1 MSYASR
7 FTSNRF
13 AALAD
18 DDNTSSPTRG
28 AGCAAPAPAAA
39 HQPTAVGPSEPNVRS
54 TDAARIALSSGSD
67 TYRPPNSIFRRGNQS
82 DAGSMPSAFQSMRG
96 GSTADGFT
104 QVGGGSNGRRRY
116 EPTPGYKGL
125 FHKEAPP
132 PPPKTYEEEFPS
144 LGGPKKA
151 AAAAA
156 PPPPKKSGFADLAK
170 SWAQTSAEEEAAAK
184 VAAEKREQERRRA
197 ERDSDLY
204 RSIFNNRLAAAAAAS
219 AAADTYDYNE
229 EFYRNHPAGAFDE
242 PEDDY
247 PEHEEGRSHTP
258 PYPPTD
264 YPGEYEESAQPRE
277 DEW

>member
-7 FTSNRF
+7 FSSNRF
-13 AALAD
+13 AVLDQDAD
-18 DDNTSSPTRG
+18 NDNMQSPTRG
-28 AGCAAPAPAAA
+28 AGCAAPAAAVA
-39 HQPTAVGPSEPNVRS
+39 YQPTA
-54 TDAARIALSSGSD
+54 DAARVALSSGSD

-82 DAGSMPSAFQSMRG
+82 DANSMPSAFQSMR
-96 GSTADGFT
+96 SASAATADGFT
-104 QVGGGSNGRRRY
+104 QVGGASGGGVRRRY

-151 AAAAA
+151 AVTA

-170 SWAQTSAEEEAAAK
+170 SWAKTSAEEEAAAK
-184 VAAEKREQERRRA
+184 AAAEKREQERRRA
-197 ERDSDLY
+197 ERDNDLY

-219 AAADTYDYNE
+219 AATDTYDYNE

-264 YPGEYEESAQPRE
+264 YPGEYEERAQPRE

>member
-7 FTSNRF
+7 FSSNRF
-13 AALAD
+13 AVLDQDAD
-18 DDNTSSPTRG
+18 NDNMNSPTRG
-28 AGCAAPAPAAA
+28 AGCAAPAPAVAY
-39 HQPTAVGPSEPNVRS
+39 QPTA
-54 TDAARIALSSGSD
+54 DAARVALSSGSD
-67 TYRPPNSIFRRGNQS
+67 TYRTPNSIFRRGNQS

-104 QVGGGSNGRRRY
+104 QVGGGGGASQGRRRY

-144 LGGPKKA
+144 LGGPKRTATA
-151 AAAAA
+151 ATA
-156 PPPPKKSGFADLAK
+156 PPLPKKSGFADLAK
-170 SWAQTSAEEEAAAK
+170 SWAKTTAEEEAAAK
-184 VAAEKREQERRRA
+184 AAAEKREQERRRT
-197 ERDSDLY
+197 ERDNDLY
-204 RSIFNNRLAAAAAAS
+204 RNIFNSRLAAAASASAS
-219 AAADTYDYNE
+219 AADSYDYNE

-242 PEDDY
+242 PEDNY
-247 PEHEEGRSHTP
+247 PEHEGERSHTP

-264 YPGEYEESAQPRE
+264 YPGEYEERAQPRE